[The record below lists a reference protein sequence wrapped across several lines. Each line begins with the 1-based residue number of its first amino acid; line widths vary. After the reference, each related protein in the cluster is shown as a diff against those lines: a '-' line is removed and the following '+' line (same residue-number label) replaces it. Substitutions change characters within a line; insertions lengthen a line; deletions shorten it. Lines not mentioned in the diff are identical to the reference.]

1 MILEKIKFWHIN
13 WNFVFLQKLMQNF
26 RILFIV
32 FVVVSYFTASAQ
44 IDPKSKTIMD
54 NSWNKFRS
62 INKMTATIKI
72 KTEGPSIK
80 KPESKV
86 GKAIVS
92 GNKYRITFST
102 EGREIVCDE
111 KAVYSYDKK
120 ANEVTISEYSED
132 NSEFS
137 LKAFYEQ
144 YRKEPKGK
152 YVAQEKLSNG
162 ALTDH
167 IELYPPSR
175 RKTNVVRVHLW
186 INQST
191 HLVEQM
197 KVQDRGQ
204 NFVTYT
210 FTDVKINGTVSNSDF
225 TFDVS
230 KYPNA
235 NVVDLR

>member
-1 MILEKIKFWHIN
+1 
-13 WNFVFLQKLMQNF
+13 MQNF
-26 RILFIV
+26 RIYFILSAIV
-32 FVVVSYFTASAQ
+32 TYISTTAQ
-44 IDPKSKTIMD
+44 IDPKSKTIID

-62 INKMTATIKI
+62 INKMTATIKV
-72 KTEGPSIK
+72 KTEGPNMK
-80 KPESKV
+80 KSESKV
-86 GKAIVS
+86 GKAVVS

-102 EGREIVCDE
+102 EGREIICDE

-132 NSEFS
+132 NAEFS
-137 LKAFYEQ
+137 LNAFYEQ

-152 YVAQEKLSNG
+152 YVAEEKLANG
-162 ALTDH
+162 TLTDH

-175 RKTNVVRVHLW
+175 RKTNVVRIHLW
-186 INQST
+186 VNKTT

-197 KVQDRGQ
+197 KVQDRSQ

-210 FTDVKINGTVSNSDF
+210 FTDVQINGTVSTSDF
-225 TFDVS
+225 TFDAS

-235 NVVDLR
+235 NIVDLR

>member
-1 MILEKIKFWHIN
+1 MQRFSIFT
-13 WNFVFLQKLMQNF
+13 VF
-26 RILFIV
+26 IA
-32 FVVVSYFTASAQ
+32 VVGHLSAIAQ

-62 INKMTATIKI
+62 ISKMTATIKI
-72 KTEGPSIK
+72 KTEGPNIQ
-80 KPESKV
+80 KPESRV

-102 EGREIVCDE
+102 EGREIICDE

-120 ANEVTISEYSED
+120 SNEVTISEYSAD
-132 NSEFS
+132 NAEFS
-137 LKAFYEQ
+137 LNAFYEQ

-152 YVAQEKLSNG
+152 YVAEERLPNG
-162 ALTDH
+162 TLTDH
-167 IELYPPSR
+167 IELYPPAR
-175 RKTNVVRVHLW
+175 KKTNIVRVHLW
-186 INQST
+186 INKNT

-197 KVQDRGQ
+197 KVQDRNQ
-204 NFVTYT
+204 NFTTYI
-210 FTDVKINGTVSNSDF
+210 FTDIQINEAVSSSDF

-235 NVVDLR
+235 NIVDLR